1 MAFSIFQEIYKVIQE
16 EEYFCYTLSQKIH
29 IHHIQ
34 SPSKVGSLLWLIKL
48 PQSPRSQKLWRS
60 NLNKTG
66 HNLPNKINLYTHM
79 YLVIQGRQWMELEGH
94 EFTKLWTQK
103 WSQVKCL
110 HSLSFKYTPL
120 KPPSCT
126 WSRESIAQH
135 IFTRFQRKLH
145 NNALKVCHL
154 VNSLHTNTCTA
165 HEWVWFVITKHQT
178 IAIIR
183 NGLLL
188 PVLPTCYICSPWW
201 VANSHTVIWLNFR
214 QTRIQKSAYWV
225 SVAFPGATGR
235 LTHDVGLQRYS

>member
-60 NLNKTG
+60 NSNKTG

-145 NNALKVCHL
+145 NNGMPPCQFSPHQHKHSPWMGMVCDHKAS
-154 VNSLHTNTCTA
+154 NNCHHQEWIIAAGTA
-165 HEWVWFVITKHQT
+165 HLLH
-178 IAIIR
+178 
-183 NGLLL
+183 LL
-188 PVLPTCYICSPWW
+188 PMMGCKFTYSNLVEFQANKNTKICILSFCCISRSNWKT
-201 VANSHTVIWLNFR
+201 HTWCWLAE
-214 QTRIQKSAYWV
+214 I
-225 SVAFPGATGR
+225 
-235 LTHDVGLQRYS
+235 

>member
-1 MAFSIFQEIYKVIQE
+1 VPFSIFQEIYKVIQE

-60 NLNKTG
+60 NPNKTG

-126 WSRESIAQH
+126 WSRESVAQH
-135 IFTRFQRKLH
+135 ISTRFQRKLH

-183 NGLLL
+183 IIAAVTAHSLHLL
-188 PVLPTCYICSPWW
+188 PMMGCKFTYSNLVEFQANKNTKICILSFCCISRSNWKT
-201 VANSHTVIWLNFR
+201 HTWCWLAE
-214 QTRIQKSAYWV
+214 I
-225 SVAFPGATGR
+225 
-235 LTHDVGLQRYS
+235 